1 MYVDKYRGGVLLIAK
16 EMEKPS
22 SKYAYF
28 ILIDGMLTMLA
39 EITAI
44 RGTVR
49 SNIGYRLSFRGK
61 IRTLL

>member
-1 MYVDKYRGGVLLIAK
+1 MAK
-16 EMEKPS
+16 EMEKPL

-28 ILIDGMLTMLA
+28 ILINGMLTMLA